1 MTAFVVTN
9 RHTLRRTLRLATLLA
24 AMLSLLLTAIT
35 PFVQRADAT
44 LPGSTFDGTDG
55 VLDPGTTTIPDDCNV
70 QKEWSPI
77 NGAPQQLGVIQKDV
91 PPTLGLVA
99 INNARDL
106 CSVNL
111 GSEISGGNFFLY
123 LAWERF
129 TNQGT
134 WAGMFEFHQQELVC
148 TTGDA
153 TCNPFNPRTDGDFII
168 VFDFQG
174 NTDEVYLRVWNG
186 DNTTGSFGAPID
198 LLALTGVVE
207 GVSFDNGYRGE
218 AVVNLTAL
226 GILDPNDEVCKAFAG
241 VIPATMTGNSDT
253 ADLKDLVL
261 TDFQPNLNNC
271 GSLKVVKTV
280 TGGDDFG
287 AEFPITLEGGDVDRT
302 ENLGHS
308 DSFTEDD
315 LFQTDTYTVSED
327 LTGLD
332 GWSIDSIVCS
342 DGASSGA
349 GVTSLAG
356 ITVTAG
362 ETTTCTVTNTPD
374 LPDLTVVK
382 QVINDDGGT
391 AFADDFTVRV
401 NGDGVALTPADAAE
415 ASNVMTNVAPGDYTI
430 TEDDVDG
437 YELVSITCDDA
448 DGGATATL
456 GLGESATCTVVNDD
470 LPASLTL
477 VKAFGDHNGG
487 TAVADDFRPVVN
499 GDDTDFDWDTYE
511 VDAGSYTIGEVD
523 RAPATWLA
531 DGQYTIQSIDCGN
544 QSSTVAIP
552 NGGSATCTVTNMGVP
567 AGLTIVKVVQN
578 NWGGTLGSAD
588 FPLTVNGDTVTSGVA
603 ASYPAGTYDI
613 AETQQDGYELVST
626 VCVSDVLGDLG
637 VPDSETI
644 SDLVVSNAE
653 SVVCTFTNRDT
664 PAALTLEKVI
674 VDDDGGVATQDD
686 FTPTLDDQNTTWGA
700 QETTIGD
707 QTGIAPGTY
716 TVGELAT
723 AGWDMTDIQCD
734 DGTSL
739 ADGESTVDVTLV
751 AGDDVTCTITNDDQP
766 GSITVHKVVDSQWT
780 DTPLTQ
786 DDFPLTIDGDPADW
800 DVSTEVDAG
809 SHTITETQQDGY
821 QLQSVT
827 CTRNGDPFDVDQA
840 ESFDVTTALGDVV
853 ECTITNEDIPAE
865 VILRKTVTTDDG
877 GTLSQDD
884 FPVTLD
890 GDPAEWDTTYQIR
903 AGDHEVAE
911 EQQSGY
917 VTDGWTLDCTS
928 GDDPTVGSFT
938 AELGESYECRI
949 VNDDEP
955 GTLTLRKVV
964 RNENGGTATQD
975 AFTPTIDAGDAVWGD
990 NVVDAG
996 TYTVDERDA
1005 DGFSHLADGEY
1016 TLVSIECNGQLTD
1029 TVTVANGESA
1039 ECVVT
1044 NLDVPAGL
1052 TIVKVVNNNWG
1063 GTLEPADFPL
1073 TINDE
1078 VVDSGEL
1085 VTLPA
1090 GDYTVS
1096 EEQQDGYELTDLT
1109 CISDRTGD
1117 LEVTDATSV
1126 DVSVGLNEAVV
1137 CTFTNRDLPP
1147 SLTVLKEVVN
1157 DDGGTATEDDFTPV
1171 VDDVES
1177 TWGSQDTTIGD
1188 QTGIEVGDH
1197 TIAEIGLDGY
1207 VMTDITCTDETVL
1220 GEGEDTVTVTLG
1232 LGDDVTCTITNDDV
1246 APTVVLRKVVVN
1258 DDGGTLTQDDFP
1270 VTFDDGDAA
1279 WDEVIVTTAGEH
1291 VAAEETQPG
1300 YIAGDWGGDCAA
1312 DGSLDAEVGG
1322 TYECTITN
1330 DDAPAGLTVIKEVVN
1345 DDGGT
1350 AEPGDFTLEVTPDGG
1365 DTETVTTG
1373 TQTTVAAGTYTV
1385 GEQELAGYE
1394 LTDISCDDGTE
1405 LADGATTV
1413 DVTVAND
1420 ASVVCTVT
1428 NDDLP
1433 IGIQVIKVADQQTVA
1448 FNPAGDPQEVTYT
1461 YTITNIGEVEL
1472 TDLTLI
1478 DDVLGEIILP
1488 TDTLPVNGVI
1498 LVTATHTVTAADA
1511 AAGSIVNVVVVTGT
1525 SPDGR
1530 ETDDD
1535 DDEIVQVTI
1544 VEVLPDVAPPPAAP
1558 TLPAT
1563 GADTQDLALWAALA
1577 AALGVLLLL
1586 LMDRVESAQA
1596 RRRRR

>member
-24 AMLSLLLTAIT
+24 AILSLLLTAVT
-35 PFVQRADAT
+35 PFVNVAHAAANPYT
-44 LPGSTFDGTDG
+44 ATDG
-55 VLDPGTTTIPDDCNV
+55 VLDDAAFFNADDPCGGDDTQIDGSGGKKFETV
-70 QKEWSPI
+70 HLFP
-77 NGAPQQLGVIQKDV
+77 APVIEEK
-91 PPTLGLVA
+91 TLGTSQDDICDFWMDSQVDVDGDIWLYA
-99 INNARDL
+99 AFLRDAAT
-106 CSVNL
+106 
-111 GSEISGGNFFLY
+111 GSKEFYLELLDSGPGCDVEDY
-123 LAWERF
+123 
-129 TNQGT
+129 
-134 WAGMFEFHQQELVC
+134 
-148 TTGDA
+148 A
-153 TCNPFNPRTDGDFII
+153 TCNPWVNRNDGSRVIT
-168 VFDFQG
+168 FDWQG
-174 NTDEVYLRVWNG
+174 NDAIIDPEIREWDGTEFTDKAPLPASAEG
-186 DNTTGSFGAPID
+186 STGQDGLFGEFAI
-198 LLALTGVVE
+198 
-207 GVSFDNGYRGE
+207 
-218 AVVNLTAL
+218 NLTAA
-226 GILDPNDEVCKAFAG
+226 GILPNINDAVDCD
-241 VIPATMTGNSDT
+241 VISTALPMTLPGNSDT
-253 ADLKDLVL
+253 ANPKDIVL
-261 TDFQPNLNNC
+261 GNVPPIQTC
-271 GSLKVVKTV
+271 GSLRIQKVV
-280 TGGDDFG
+280 TGGADFG
-287 AEFPITLEGGDVDRT
+287 QTFVGEATGTSTNLATDG
-302 ENLGHS
+302 LGHGEGQTFTDLKVETFTINEDIGGTNLNIG
-308 DSFTEDD
+308 DSLGGWT
-315 LFQTDTYTVSED
+315 LTDINCGD
-327 LTGLD
+327 GTGD
-332 GWSIDSIVCS
+332 NKVTIEV
-342 DGASSGA
+342 
-349 GVTSLAG
+349 GVTK
-356 ITVTAG
+356 
-362 ETTTCTVTNTPD
+362 TCVLTNTPD

-382 QVINDDGGT
+382 QVTNDDGGT
-391 AFADDFTVRV
+391 AWADDFTIRV
-401 NGDGVALTPADAAE
+401 NGGDPLVLTPADALS
-415 ASNVMTNVAPGDYTI
+415 ASNAMTGIAPGDYTI
-430 TEDDVDG
+430 TEDAFAG
-437 YELVSITCDDA
+437 YELVSITCDDT
-448 DGGATATL
+448 DGGSTATL
-456 GLGESATCTVVNDD
+456 ALGDDVTCTVVNDD
-470 LPASLTL
+470 EPASLTL

-487 TAVADDFRPVVN
+487 TAVADDFRPTVN
-499 GDDTDFDWDTYE
+499 GDDTNFDWSTYE
-511 VDAGSYTIGEVD
+511 VDAGQYTVGEVD
-523 RAPATWLA
+523 RAPASFLA

-544 QSSTVAIP
+544 QSATVDIP

-567 AGLTIVKVVQN
+567 AGLTIAKVVQN
-578 NWGGTLGSAD
+578 NWGGGLGSGD
-588 FPLTVNGDTVTSGVA
+588 FPLTVNGDTVTSGIA
-603 ASYPAGTYDI
+603 ASYPAGIYDI

-637 VPDSETI
+637 VPDAVAI
-644 SDLVVSNAE
+644 DDLVVSNAE

-686 FTPTLDDQNTTWGA
+686 FTPTLDGQNTTWGA

-716 TVGELAT
+716 TIGELAA

-780 DTPLTQ
+780 DNPLTQ
-786 DDFPLTIDGDPADW
+786 DDFPLTIDGNAADW

-809 SHTITETQQDGY
+809 SHTIAETQQDGH

-827 CTRNGDPFDVDQA
+827 CTRNGQSFQVDQA
-840 ESFDVTTALGDVV
+840 ESFNVTTALGDVV

-877 GTLSQDD
+877 GSLTQDD

-890 GDPAEWDTTYQIR
+890 GNPADWDTTYQIR

-938 AELGESYECRI
+938 AALGESYECRI

-975 AFTPTIDAGDAVWGD
+975 AFTPQIDAGDAVWGD
-990 NVVDAG
+990 NTVDAG
-996 TYTVDERDA
+996 TYTVSERDA

-1016 TLVSIECNGQLTD
+1016 TLVSIECDGQLTD
-1029 TVTVANGESA
+1029 TVVVANGESA
-1039 ECVVT
+1039 VCVVT

-1090 GDYTVS
+1090 GDYSVS

-1109 CISDRTGD
+1109 CISDRDGD
-1117 LEVTDATSV
+1117 LEVEDVTSV

-1171 VDDVES
+1171 VDDAES
-1177 TWGSQDTTIGD
+1177 TWGSQDTTIDD
-1188 QTGIEVGDH
+1188 QTGIAVGDH
-1197 TIAEIGLDGY
+1197 TIGEIGLDGY
-1207 VMTDITCTDETVL
+1207 EMTDISCTDETAL
-1220 GEGEDTVTVTLG
+1220 ADGEDTVTVTLG

-1270 VTFDDGDAA
+1270 VTFDDADAA
-1279 WDEVIVTTAGEH
+1279 WDEVITTTAGDH
-1291 VAAEETQPG
+1291 TAAEETQPG
-1300 YIAGDWGGDCAA
+1300 YIAGDWGGDCDA
-1312 DGSLDAEVGG
+1312 DGSLTAEVGG
-1322 TYECTITN
+1322 AYECTITN

-1420 ASVVCTVT
+1420 ESVVCTVT

-1433 IGIQVIKVADQQTVA
+1433 IGIQVIKVADQEAVEFDA
-1448 FNPAGDPQEVTYT
+1448 AGDPQEVTYT
-1461 YTITNIGEVEL
+1461 YTITNTGEVEL
-1472 TDLTLI
+1472 TDLSLV
-1478 DDVLGEIILP
+1478 DDVLGEILLP
-1488 TDTLPVNGVI
+1488 TDTLPVDGVI

-1511 AAGSIVNVVVVTGT
+1511 ATGSIVNVVVVTGT

-1530 ETDDD
+1530 EVDDD
-1535 DDEIVQVTI
+1535 DDEVVT
-1544 VEVLPDVAPPPAAP
+1544 VTTLDVLPDAQEPPPAAP

-1563 GADTQDLALWAALA
+1563 GANTQDLALWAALA
-1577 AALGVLLLL
+1577 TALGILLLL
-1586 LMDRVESAQA
+1586 LIEQVEDVPA
-1596 RRRRR
+1596 RRRKR